1 MKKLELKHLA
11 PYLPYGLKVCSA
23 NAEIYSSTNIW
34 ELEGIVRGNVYLQEL
49 TYPADIFRIK
59 PILRPLIDL
68 VKLIIID
75 GVSFIPMEA
84 LLKEKQT
91 YRDEKTG
98 YEITSVYKVVSI
110 NHKFYDLAGRPTN
123 HYQIDY
129 LEEYTN
135 TQSQI
140 HRLIY
145 DDSLSRFQHRVITPY
160 EDQLGLSY
168 KELHLLLLEWHFDVF
183 GLIPAGLAIDINTI

>member
-1 MKKLELKHLA
+1 MEKLELKHLA
-11 PYLPYGLKVCSA
+11 PYLPYGLSFID
-23 NAEIYSSTNIW
+23 IYEKKQGQKLLN
-34 ELEGIVRGNVYLQEL
+34 GICGNVIYYNNEKDW
-49 TYPADIFRIK
+49 TSIECIN
-59 PILRPLIDL
+59 PILRPLCDL
-68 VKLIIID
+68 VKSIKISE
-75 GVSFIPMEA
+75 VSFIPMEA

-91 YRDEKTG
+91 YRDESG
-98 YEITSVYKVVSI
+98 YEVVSIYKVVSVE
-110 NHKFYDLAGRPTN
+110 HKFYDLSCRPTN

-145 DDSLSRFQHRVITPY
+145 DDSFSRFQHRLITPY

-168 KELHLLLLEWHFDVF
+168 KELDILLLQWHFDVF
-183 GLIPAGLAIDINTI
+183 GLIDKGLAIDINTI